1 MRKGRENKMKVIVKV
16 WNGSKYEAASE
27 VCERLTYDIKDFEI
41 IHKAD
46 DHDIEA
52 NFAPE
57 ELDPCD
63 EYLRLYLED
72 GNTATFR
79 NSRVDMFRW

>member
-1 MRKGRENKMKVIVKV
+1 MKVIVKV
-16 WNGSKYEAASE
+16 WNGSKYNAESE
-27 VCERLTYDIKDFEI
+27 VCERLTYDIKDFSI

-46 DHDIEA
+46 DEDIEA
-52 NFAPE
+52 NFTPE
-57 ELDPCD
+57 ELDPYD

-72 GNTATFR
+72 GNTATLR

>member
-1 MRKGRENKMKVIVKV
+1 MKVIVKV
-16 WNGSKYEAASE
+16 WNGSKYEAVSE
-27 VCERLTYDIKDFEI
+27 VCERLTYNIKDFEI

-46 DHDIEA
+46 DADIEA
-52 NFAPE
+52 NFTPE
-57 ELDPCD
+57 ELDPYD